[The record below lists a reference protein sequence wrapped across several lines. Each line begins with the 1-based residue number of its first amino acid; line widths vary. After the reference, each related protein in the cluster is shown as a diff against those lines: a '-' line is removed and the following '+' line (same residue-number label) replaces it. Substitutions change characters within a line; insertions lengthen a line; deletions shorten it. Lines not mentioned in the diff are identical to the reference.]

1 MLSTF
6 ESYVLYNLK
15 LVNNFVGIIRLVSF
29 HDLLLLMEVQIGSL
43 EITHL
48 FCMPD
53 IQNIKKNSAEWKV
66 VDAFLSII
74 LHGIQKKLNKL
85 LKSIVKNEFR

>member
-1 MLSTF
+1 
-6 ESYVLYNLK
+6 
-15 LVNNFVGIIRLVSF
+15 
-29 HDLLLLMEVQIGSL
+29 MEVQIGSL

-53 IQNIKKNSAEWKV
+53 IQNIKKKSAEWKV

-85 LKSIVKNEFR
+85 LKSIVKNEFRWQENFQNEQQLNISKIVGFLLKIIYESK